1 MSKIVLHFSAVLFP
15 VLPGQFAI
23 EVTCPLVLP
32 ALKEGSRN
40 FPAQA
45 ACVGLQKHG
54 GIDNAEEQSHNQQHG
69 GVGRY
74 WGADPA
80 AGRAEGQGVVVAPIN
95 ILHGK

>member
-54 GIDNAEEQSHNQQHG
+54 GVDNAEEQSHNQQHG

-95 ILHGK
+95 VLHGK